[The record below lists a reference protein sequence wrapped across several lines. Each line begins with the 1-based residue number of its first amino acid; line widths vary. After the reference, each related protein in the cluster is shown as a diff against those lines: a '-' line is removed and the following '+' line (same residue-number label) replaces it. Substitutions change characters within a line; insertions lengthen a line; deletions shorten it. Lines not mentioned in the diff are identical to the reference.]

1 MPVVESDD
9 ARVMMR
15 RARTTTDRREEEM
28 NKGMRPTAFFAAMVA
43 MTLPVFSAV
52 PPAYAAPV
60 LPLAAE
66 DGVEPTEKSSLLGL
80 KLPPTALRSTS
91 AENNAQFEE
100 ALRKFAENDK
110 QTVTKTEAL
119 VWRVQDEPKKK
130 LPALLKQAGYEYK
143 PGLSMEAGEL
153 GNVTLFNVKK
163 TGTKTAVLGLWVE
176 NKDVTLLA
184 WGTVVPSEGGEPT
197 EEPAAEPTTPTEK
210 PQPVK
215 EILPD
220 EGDTP
225 QPAAA
230 VKGGKAPASLLGK
243 WKWTTISGGSIVDK
257 TTGRIVDGTGGLSV
271 RFSFDKS
278 GRYNYFFYIKKQSR
292 PGWITEATS
301 THEGTVTFNG
311 SGDSGT
317 LTLHPAKGWYKGS
330 DTVST
335 KVVDRPMGKEELKPM
350 VFQYEWRTVNG
361 KRTLY
366 IGPSKDSLSIFTPD
380 NG

>member
-1 MPVVESDD
+1 MDNVKSDD
-9 ARVMMR
+9 AQAIMR
-15 RARTTTDRREEEM
+15 RTPINTDRREEEM
-28 NKGMRPTAFFAAMVA
+28 NQRMRPTARLAAMIA
-43 MTLPVFSAV
+43 ITLPVFGAL
-52 PPAYAAPV
+52 PPAFAVQV
-60 LPLAAE
+60 LPIAVE
-66 DGVEPTEKSSLLGL
+66 DGVEPTDKSRLIGL

-100 ALRKFAENDK
+100 ALRKFAENAR
-110 QTVTKTEAL
+110 QTVTRTEAL

-143 PGLSMEAGEL
+143 PGLNMEAGEL

-163 TGTKTAVLGLWVE
+163 PGTKTAMLGLWVE

-184 WGTVVPSEGGEPT
+184 WGIVVPAEGGEPAA
-197 EEPAAEPTTPTEK
+197 EPAAEPTTTTEK
-210 PQPVK
+210 PQPIR

-220 EGDTP
+220 EDDAP
-225 QPAAA
+225 QTAA
-230 VKGGKAPASLLGK
+230 VKGGKAPDSLLGK

-257 TTGRIVDGTGGLSV
+257 STGRIVDGTGGISV
-271 RFSFDKS
+271 RFSFDRN
-278 GRYNYFFYIKKQSR
+278 GRYNYFFYMKKQSR

-311 SGDSGT
+311 SGNSGT
-317 LTLHPAKGWYKGS
+317 LTLNPLKGWYKGS

-335 KVVDRPMGKEELKPM
+335 RVVDRPMGKEELKPM

-366 IGPSKDSLSIFTPD
+366 IGPGKDSLSIFQPD